1 MPKVAA
7 LTHARKEPF
16 FLDRWLRHYGA
27 LFGREN
33 LFVVKDGDD
42 WDIAG
47 AEGVAVEAVNFP
59 RGRKTNDEA
68 FSAHQAGRIAEL
80 LSRYDVVVRTDVDE
94 FLVADPLAG
103 GWDKAIGDALS
114 WGYAYSVGIDM
125 VHHEDAEAPHD
136 PARPILD
143 QRRHGMVLHY
153 YTKPHLIARPVRFA
167 SACHS
172 IEGAEVRITPGVVM
186 FHMALFD
193 RPFMEARAEERG
205 DREHRSRVL
214 YMESRMRRFRQVKRN
229 PVWPLD
235 DSLARIRAEF
245 SADATGMARTVPA
258 FEENSP
264 RNLPDGLLVGVPE
277 RFFGTV

>member
-16 FLDRWLRHYGA
+16 FLERWVRHYGA

-33 LFVVKDGDD
+33 LYIVKDGDD
-42 WDIAG
+42 WEVTG
-47 AEGVAVEAVNFP
+47 AEGVAIEQVSFP

-68 FSAHQAGRIAEL
+68 FSAHQADRIAGL
-80 LSRYDVVVRTDVDE
+80 LARYDLVVRTDVDE
-94 FLVADPLAG
+94 FLVADTAAG
-103 GWDKAIGDALS
+103 GWDKAIADALS

-125 VHHEDAEAPHD
+125 VHHQEGEAAHD
-136 PARPILD
+136 PAQPILG
-143 QRRHGMVLHY
+143 QRRHGMILPY
-153 YTKPHLIARPVRFA
+153 YTKPHLIARPVRFS

-172 IEGAEVRITPGVVM
+172 IEGATVRITPGVVM

-214 YMESRMRRFRQVKRN
+214 YMESRMRRFRQVTRN

-235 DSLARIRAEF
+235 DCLARVRLEF
-245 SADATGMARTVPA
+245 SIDPTGAPRPAPA
-258 FEENSP
+258 FADDSP

-277 RFFGTV
+277 RFFGAA